1 LDSNEGLNI
10 FKEWKFY
17 KEDFEVLLEI
27 DKRLGS
33 GMKFESRDF
42 DFNEFPEMFKPFLN
56 REFRI
61 WLEDSNS
68 NQGLF

>member
-42 DFNEFPEMFKPFLN
+42 DFNEFP
-56 REFRI
+56 
-61 WLEDSNS
+61 
-68 NQGLF
+68 

>member
-10 FKEWKFY
+10 FEEWKFY

-56 REFRI
+56 RKFGI